1 MRTRKLG
8 IINNIDI
15 YFAKREKVHKEKA
28 PKLNIVTVTRMK
40 QFIYV
45 KNVQLLSITDQ
56 YFEIYLGHTKISE
69 GGTFF
74 SCRKLEKIF
83 FFYEQVERLS
93 LYLSMLFDHYSTN
106 VMIMKLP

>member
-1 MRTRKLG
+1 MALSCIRRK
-8 IINNIDI
+8 
-15 YFAKREKVHKEKA
+15 KEKE
-28 PKLNIVTVTRMK
+28 KIFLN
-40 QFIYV
+40 
-45 KNVQLLSITDQ
+45 
-56 YFEIYLGHTKISE
+56 YLGHTKSSE